1 MEYDGIYRRILVCYN
16 FLRKTKSV
24 KEGAETIMKKKNAV
38 SAVLAVAL
46 AAAAILPGCG
56 SGDNGGV
63 TEIEILQYKPE
74 AATYFDQ
81 VEDQFNATHDNIH
94 LTISSPNDA
103 STIMRTR
110 FIREDYPDIIGIGG
124 DINYSYYVDA
134 GILADVSQ
142 YEGLS
147 DINPSYIDILE
158 NLEIVP
164 TEGTYGIPYVAN
176 AAGILY
182 NRDMFEE
189 HGWTIPETWD
199 ELIALC
205 EDIQAEGI
213 LPFYLGFRDTWTC
226 LAPWNALAVGLSPS
240 DTCQRV
246 NAGETTFQD
255 EYREIA
261 EKCLELVEYGPEDPF
276 AYGYND
282 ACTAFANGESAMYP
296 IGSYAVPQILSV
308 NPDMNIDSF
317 VMPANDNA
325 DENTLNSGVD
335 LMFAV
340 TEACE
345 NKDAAYEVIDFLLA
359 DENIQAYIDDQ
370 NAIPCKTGDFKLA
383 SQLDGMTS
391 FIESGNMTDYQDH
404 YYPSEMAAD
413 ALIQTFLINKDVD
426 AFLSDFD
433 TRWQRYNRDIIREV
447 QEYNEEN
454 GTAE

>member
-1 MEYDGIYRRILVCYN
+1 MTISG
-16 FLRKTKSV
+16 KAK
-24 KEGAETIMKKKNAV
+24 KEGAETTMKKKKV
-38 SAVLAVAL
+38 ISAVLAVSML
-46 AAAAILPGCG
+46 AAVILPGCG
-56 SGDNGGV
+56 SDENSGK

-81 VEDQFNATHDNIH
+81 VEEQFNATHDDIH

-134 GILADVSQ
+134 DILADVSD

-147 DINPSYIDILE
+147 DVKQSYIDILE
-158 NLEIVP
+158 NLEITP
-164 TEGTYGIPYVAN
+164 KDGTYGVPYVAN

-182 NRDMFEE
+182 NKDMFEE
-189 HGWTIPETWD
+189 HGWEIPESWS
-199 ELIALC
+199 ELIDLC
-205 EDIQAEGI
+205 EEIQAEGI
-213 LPFYLGFRDTWTC
+213 LPFYFGFRDTWTC
-226 LAPWNALAVGLSPS
+226 LAPWNSLAVDLAPA
-240 DTCQRV
+240 DTCQQV
-246 NAGETTFQD
+246 NAGETTFSE
-255 EYREIA
+255 EYVEVA
-261 EKCLELVEYGPEDPF
+261 EKCLELVSYGPEDPF

-308 NPDMNIDSF
+308 NPEMNIDSF
-317 VMPANDNA
+317 VTPGND
-325 DENTLNSGVD
+325 DPSKNTLNSGVD

-340 TEACE
+340 TAECE
-345 NKDAAYEVIDFLLA
+345 NKEAAYEVLDFLMA

-370 NAIPCKTGDFKLA
+370 NAVPCKDGDFDLA
-383 SQLDGMTS
+383 PMLDGMTP

-413 ALIQTFLINKDVD
+413 ALIQTYLINKDAD
-426 AFLSDFD
+426 AFLKDFD
-433 TRWQRYNRDIIREV
+433 ARWQRYNRDIIRAV
-447 QEYNEEN
+447 QEYNEEH

>member
-1 MEYDGIYRRILVCYN
+1 
-16 FLRKTKSV
+16 
-24 KEGAETIMKKKNAV
+24 MKKKKV
-38 SAVLAVAL
+38 ISAVLAVSML
-46 AAAAILPGCG
+46 AAVILPGCG
-56 SGDNGGV
+56 SDENSGK

-81 VEDQFNATHDNIH
+81 VEEQFNATHDDIH

-134 GILADVSQ
+134 DILADVSD

-147 DINPSYIDILE
+147 DVKQSYIDILE
-158 NLEIVP
+158 NLEITP
-164 TEGTYGIPYVAN
+164 KDGTYGVPYVAN

-182 NRDMFEE
+182 NKDMFEE
-189 HGWTIPETWD
+189 HGWEIPESWGA
-199 ELIALC
+199 LIDLC
-205 EDIQAEGI
+205 EEIQSEGI
-213 LPFYLGFRDTWTC
+213 LPFYFGFRDTWTC
-226 LAPWNALAVGLSPS
+226 LAPWNSLAVDLAPA
-240 DTCQRV
+240 DTCQQV
-246 NAGETTFQD
+246 NAGETTFSE
-255 EYREIA
+255 EYVEVA
-261 EKCLELVEYGPEDPF
+261 EKCLELVSYGPEDPF

-308 NPDMNIDSF
+308 NPEMNIDSF
-317 VMPANDNA
+317 VTPGND
-325 DENTLNSGVD
+325 DPSKNTLNSGVD

-340 TEACE
+340 TAECE
-345 NKDAAYEVIDFLLA
+345 NKEAAYEVLDFLME

-370 NAIPCKTGDFKLA
+370 NAVPCKEGDFDLA
-383 SQLDGMTS
+383 PMLDGMTP

-413 ALIQTFLINKDVD
+413 ALIQTYLINKDAE
-426 AFLSDFD
+426 AFLKDFD
-433 TRWQRYNRDIIREV
+433 TRWQRYNRDIIRAV
-447 QEYNEEN
+447 QEYNEEHGN
-454 GTAE
+454 AE

>member
-1 MEYDGIYRRILVCYN
+1 
-16 FLRKTKSV
+16 
-24 KEGAETIMKKKNAV
+24 MKKKKV
-38 SAVLAVAL
+38 ISTVLAVSML
-46 AAAAILPGCG
+46 AAVILPGCG
-56 SGDNGGV
+56 SDENSGK

-81 VEDQFNATHDNIH
+81 VEEQFNATHDDIH

-134 GILADVSQ
+134 DILADVSD

-147 DINPSYIDILE
+147 DVKQSYIDILE
-158 NLEIVP
+158 NLEITP
-164 TEGTYGIPYVAN
+164 KDGTYGVPYVAN

-182 NRDMFEE
+182 NKDMFEE
-189 HGWTIPETWD
+189 HGWEIPESWS
-199 ELIALC
+199 ELIDLC
-205 EDIQAEGI
+205 EEIQSEGI
-213 LPFYLGFRDTWTC
+213 LPFYFGFRDTWTC
-226 LAPWNALAVGLSPS
+226 LAPWNSLAVDLAPA
-240 DTCQRV
+240 DTCQQV
-246 NAGETTFQD
+246 NAGETTFSE
-255 EYREIA
+255 EYVEVA
-261 EKCLELVEYGPEDPF
+261 EKCLELVSYGPEDPF

-308 NPDMNIDSF
+308 NPEMNIDSF
-317 VMPANDNA
+317 VTPGND
-325 DENTLNSGVD
+325 DPSKNTLNSGVD

-340 TEACE
+340 TAECE
-345 NKDAAYEVIDFLLA
+345 NKEAAYEVLDFLMA

-370 NAIPCKTGDFKLA
+370 NAVPCKDGDFDLA
-383 SQLDGMTS
+383 PMLDGMTP

-413 ALIQTFLINKDVD
+413 ALIQTYLINKDAD
-426 AFLSDFD
+426 AFLKDFD
-433 TRWQRYNRDIIREV
+433 TRWQRYNRDIIRAV
-447 QEYNEEN
+447 QEYNEEH

>member
-1 MEYDGIYRRILVCYN
+1 MTISG
-16 FLRKTKSV
+16 KAK
-24 KEGAETIMKKKNAV
+24 KEGAETTMKKKKV
-38 SAVLAVAL
+38 ISTVLAVSML
-46 AAAAILPGCG
+46 AAAILPGCG
-56 SGDNGGV
+56 SDENSGK

-81 VEDQFNATHDNIH
+81 VEEQFNATHDDIH

-134 GILADVSQ
+134 DILADVSD

-147 DINPSYIDILE
+147 DVKQSYIDILE
-158 NLEIVP
+158 NLEITP
-164 TEGTYGIPYVAN
+164 KDGTYGVPYVAN

-182 NRDMFEE
+182 NKDMFEE
-189 HGWTIPETWD
+189 HGWEIPESWS
-199 ELIALC
+199 ELINLC
-205 EDIQAEGI
+205 EEIQAEGI
-213 LPFYLGFRDTWTC
+213 LPFYFGFRDTWTC
-226 LAPWNALAVGLSPS
+226 LAPWNSLAVDLAPA
-240 DTCQRV
+240 DTCQQV
-246 NAGETTFQD
+246 NAGETTFSE
-255 EYREIA
+255 EYVEVA
-261 EKCLELVEYGPEDPF
+261 KKCLELVSYGPEDPF

-308 NPDMNIDSF
+308 NPEMNIDSF
-317 VMPANDNA
+317 VTPGND
-325 DENTLNSGVD
+325 DSSKNTLNSGVD

-340 TEACE
+340 TAECE
-345 NKDAAYEVIDFLLA
+345 NKEAAYEVLDFLMA

-370 NAIPCKTGDFKLA
+370 NAVPCKDGDFDLA
-383 SQLDGMTS
+383 PMLDGMTP

-413 ALIQTFLINKDVD
+413 ALIQTYLINKDAD
-426 AFLSDFD
+426 AFLKDFD
-433 TRWQRYNRDIIREV
+433 TRWQRYNRDIIRAV
-447 QEYNEEN
+447 QEYNEEH